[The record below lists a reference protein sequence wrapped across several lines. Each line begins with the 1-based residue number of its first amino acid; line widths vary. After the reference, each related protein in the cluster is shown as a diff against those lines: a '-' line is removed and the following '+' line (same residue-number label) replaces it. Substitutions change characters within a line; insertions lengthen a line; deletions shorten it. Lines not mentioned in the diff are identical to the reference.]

1 MNDNRMLDLETLG
14 TGNNAVIISIG
25 AVLFDKDGVSNETFY
40 KRIDPQS
47 CVDVGMEMSTSTVMW
62 WMKQSDAARV
72 EFNKPTVSIQQ
83 ALLSFTTWLIQ
94 HAGDFE
100 DRKVWGNGA
109 TFDNVILDNAYK
121 KCKLEKLWPYWGD
134 ACYRTLKNLFPEVKM
149 ERTGTFHNALDDAR
163 SQAFHCIRLLKAAGV
178 WK

>member
-1 MNDNRMLDLETLG
+1 MNNIMLDLETLG

-25 AVLFDKDGVSNETFY
+25 AVLFDKDGISNNTFY
-40 KRIDPQS
+40 RRVDPQS
-47 CVDVGMEMSTSTVMW
+47 CVAAGMKMSVSTVMW
-62 WMKQSDAARV
+62 WMKQSEEARA
-72 EFNKPTVSIQQ
+72 EFNKPSGHISEVLQMFSYWVTDNV
-83 ALLSFTTWLIQ
+83 
-94 HAGDFE
+94 GNFE
-100 DRKVWGNGA
+100 ERKVWGNGA

-121 KCKLEKLWPYWGD
+121 ACMIEKPWPYWGD

-163 SQAFHCIRLLKAAGV
+163 SQAEHCIRLLKAAGV